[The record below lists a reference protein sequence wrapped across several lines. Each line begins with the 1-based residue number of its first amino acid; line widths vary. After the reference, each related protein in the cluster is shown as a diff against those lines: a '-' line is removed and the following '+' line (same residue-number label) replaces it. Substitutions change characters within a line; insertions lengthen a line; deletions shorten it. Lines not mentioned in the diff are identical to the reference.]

1 MAGIVQDPVGLAARK
16 QALVK
21 IGTDIAASI
30 SRQLSVK
37 YGDFV
42 PVTLNRIAIED
53 LCDRYWASKEFFK
66 THNNFRKGHL
76 VNAPKKAALTIY
88 EIWADPKNL
97 FDIGAEEDYLPNIPV
112 QKRSEPRIMV
122 GA

>member
-53 LCDRYWASKEFFK
+53 LCDRYWGRGRLSAQYPRFK
-66 THNNFRKGHL
+66 NAADLALWL
-76 VNAPKKAALTIY
+76 VPNTYDHCGAV
-88 EIWADPKNL
+88 L
-97 FDIGAEEDYLPNIPV
+97 FSGRERCQMA
-112 QKRSEPRIMV
+112 
-122 GA
+122 